1 MSIEEK
7 LDKLIDIVEMIIYIT
22 DGINADFSK
31 TLLEKIKE
39 IKYE

>member
-1 MSIEEK
+1 MTIEEK
-7 LDKLIDIVEMIIYIT
+7 LDKLIDIVEMIIYIS
-22 DGINADFSK
+22 DGISVDFSK